1 MGKMKYKISSRATI
15 LLGRESVSKV
25 DGAIIELVKNTYDAD
40 ATLCF
45 ICFNIE
51 NDEIYILDNGTGM
64 TKDIIENC
72 WMTIGTDNKKRK
84 YESERKRIRSGE
96 KGIGRFALDR
106 LGNKC
111 EMYTKSKIDGKL
123 ILWINDWKNFEQEGK
138 MIDEIEADFDY
149 IDKNFKDIIPNEILS
164 SIKRL
169 NEERE
174 VTSKINIDNGTLL
187 KISGLRDEW
196 DERDIGR
203 IINSMGFLLPPSEQK
218 DYTLCI
224 QKSFKDDYIIIE
236 NDIAQEYD
244 YKLSA
249 NFDGE
254 KFHVV
259 LNRNE
264 FDLNKIPKKIFEMD
278 RFKMYPYRF
287 EDFKKGVF
295 EQDYTISELMINKDK
310 DFIESIKKIGKFEFN
325 YIFMKLSLTDDSSE
339 TFFYKEIS
347 RNRKNWLENHGGIK
361 IYRDNF
367 LVRPYGDPEADAYDW
382 LGIDA
387 RRAKNPAAL
396 SNAGGN
402 WHVRNKQSQ
411 GTLLISRLD
420 NECILD
426 KSSREG
432 IIENDYFKLLK
443 KVILSIIS
451 IFEKDRS
458 YIGITMKMY
467 SDMVNEKQKTKETGK
482 NIAKQVLEEKKKEN
496 NNYLKSDEK
505 FKILAKTVQYFEE
518 EREELITEIKLLRSL
533 ATNGLITTSIVHDL
547 KGINAVLVN
556 RVDAIRIAINMN
568 NEMLISRN
576 LSDLK
581 KNDTFLKSWI
591 TVITNQ
597 VKRDKRRRVK
607 KDFYEAIEEI
617 LNIMEPILVQKRIKI
632 NLTLDNKKVFK
643 KIFVSD
649 FESILYNLIINS
661 IESLEKSKVKER
673 IIEIDIKTD
682 EVITLN
688 YKDNGNGIA
697 DVFKNPYDIFNY
709 GTTSKYDVNG
719 EVIGTGLGMYI
730 VASTAREYNAKYKIT
745 ECNNGFGMEFKFP
758 V

>member
-396 SNAGGN
+396 SNSGGN